1 MIEKKVTISFTGE
14 ELERLE
20 KKYECNREVLNLAID
35 YARAQFEAN
44 IEFELHDEVDDAAT
58 DIKGTQV

>member
-20 KKYECNREVLNLAID
+20 KKYECNREALNLAID
-35 YARAQFEAN
+35 YAIAQCEAN
-44 IEFELHDEVDDAAT
+44 IEFELHDEVEDSVWT
-58 DIKGTQV
+58 VKFG